1 LRVWLQR
8 TTTAESRLAFFARR
22 VSAAS
27 PERRED
33 EMPEVGAV
41 QRLGS
46 PDYLVAARRQRI
58 IKMRD
63 SYRQLAEE

>member
-1 LRVWLQR
+1 
-8 TTTAESRLAFFARR
+8 
-22 VSAAS
+22 
-27 PERRED
+27 
-33 EMPEVGAV
+33 MPEVGAV

-46 PDYLVAARRQRI
+46 RDYLVAARRQRI